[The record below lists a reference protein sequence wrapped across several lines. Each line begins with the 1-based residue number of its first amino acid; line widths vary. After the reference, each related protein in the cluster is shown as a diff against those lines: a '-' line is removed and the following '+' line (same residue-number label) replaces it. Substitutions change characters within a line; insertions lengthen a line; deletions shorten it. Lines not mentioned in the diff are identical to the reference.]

1 MTAIKPT
8 AGSTGISGRGNVGD
22 GDPPV
27 PSPDESMA
35 KIGNDG
41 KKGDA
46 EMAENLGD
54 VSKGLNTAA
63 TVVDT
68 TATLV
73 QNIPYVGGAIAAGMK
88 VASTAVKVGATVAS
102 VAASAKAGDT
112 AGAIASGV
120 TGAAST
126 VGSVYGQATAEAS
139 SDAPKT
145 PETETT

>member
-46 EMAENLGD
+46 EMAENLGTA
-54 VSKGLNTAA
+54 SSTLNTVGTALD
-63 TVVDT
+63 TV
-68 TATLV
+68 ALPI
-73 QNIPYVGGAIAAGMK
+73 QNIPYAGPVIAATLK